1 MHRIATI
8 IFGLALVLV
17 LVTQS
22 TPGWAASASGESTG
36 AQIGY
41 GTGSVVGSAVYF
53 PFKASFCILGGIGS
67 GFAHVFAGPE
77 AAQRTANASC
87 RGTWVITPNVVKG
100 REPVHF
106 VGSAPAGSPAAR
118 AARPPR

>member
-1 MHRIATI
+1 MHRIAVI
-8 IFGLALVLV
+8 VFGVILL
-17 LVTQS
+17 TQGTLS
-22 TPGWAASASGESTG
+22 WADSGSGDSTG

-67 GFAHVFAGPE
+67 GFAHVFAGPGV
-77 AAQRTANASC
+77 AQRTANAAC

-100 REPVHF
+100 KEPVHF
-106 VGSAPAGSPAAR
+106 VGDSPAGVPAAT
-118 AARPPR
+118 AAGTRR

>member
-1 MHRIATI
+1 MHRIIAATV
-8 IFGLALVLV
+8 FGMLLL
-17 LVTQS
+17 TQA
-22 TPGWAASASGESTG
+22 TPSWAESTG
-36 AQIGY
+36 AEIGY

-67 GFAHVFAGPE
+67 GFAQVFAGPE

-106 VGSAPAGSPAAR
+106 VGTSPPPPGPPPSR
-118 AARPPR
+118 VPPPPPPPR